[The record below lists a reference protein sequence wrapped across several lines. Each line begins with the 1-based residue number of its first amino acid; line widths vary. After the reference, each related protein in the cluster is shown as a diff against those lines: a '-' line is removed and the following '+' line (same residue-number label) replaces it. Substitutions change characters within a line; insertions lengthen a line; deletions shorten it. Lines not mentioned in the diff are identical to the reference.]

1 LAVCL
6 PWLPAERLAR
16 QQQSAPPE
24 PLILVANDRGRQVI
38 RATCAGAAAEG
49 LHPGLALA
57 DARAVLPQVRVA
69 PHDAAGD
76 AACLDWLADGAT
88 RWSPMA
94 AAAPPHGLLIDIT
107 GCAHLFG
114 GEASLIADVITR
126 LERLGFSA
134 RHAIAR
140 TPAAAMALARF
151 GAARV
156 ADLPLA
162 ALSDL
167 EPVQIALRRAG
178 LKRVGEVA
186 GLPRAAIAARF
197 GEPLVAALDALI
209 EAVPQPLDPRL
220 PVADIVA
227 QQRFAQPIAT
237 TDAVRA
243 TLEKLLLRCAVQ
255 LGARGLGGRL
265 FALALY
271 RADGHVAH
279 VAVETAEPQR
289 DSAVLLRLFDERIA
303 ALNDP
308 LDPGF
313 GYDLVRLAVPVTH
326 RLDET
331 QLGLEGGQLAETQ
344 LAELVDRLTARL
356 GRGRIRRLARADTH
370 IPEQASFDLP
380 MTDSLPLV
388 GRATRREP
396 SGVGVAHSNA
406 NTPTPGRACGASLA
420 LPTRGREL
428 DWPSPP
434 PGEPPAR
441 PIRLFDPPQPIEV
454 LAEVPDGP
462 PRRFR
467 WRAQVHDVTAH
478 EGPERIAAEWWRRKD
493 GAGLTRDYW
502 RVEAADG
509 RRYWLFRHGLY
520 ERETGAPRW
529 YLHGLFA

>member
-1 LAVCL
+1 MAAGPRRILALHL
-6 PWLPAERLAR
+6 PWLPAERLRRPA
-16 QQQSAPPE
+16 AG
-24 PLILVANDRGRQVI
+24 PLVLVAPDRGRQII
-38 RATCAGAAAEG
+38 RATCPAAAAEG

-57 DARAVLPQVRVA
+57 DARAQLPNVA
-69 PHDAAGD
+69 VADHDPAAD

-88 RWSPMA
+88 RWSPMVA
-94 AAAPPHGLLIDIT
+94 ACAPHGFLIDIS

-114 GEASLIADVITR
+114 GEASLIADVVTR
-126 LERLGFSA
+126 LGRLGFSA
-134 RHAIAR
+134 TPAIAA

-151 GAARV
+151 GGRRV

-162 ALSDL
+162 ALTDL
-167 EPVQIALRRAG
+167 EPVAVALRRAG

-186 GLPRAAIAARF
+186 ALPRAAIAARF
-197 GEPLVAALDALI
+197 GEALLAALDALT
-209 EAVPQPLDPRL
+209 EAVPQPLDPRVPL
-220 PVADIVA
+220 AEVMA

-237 TDAVRA
+237 ADAVRA
-243 TLEKLLLRCAVQ
+243 ALERLLLRCAVQ
-255 LGARGLGGRL
+255 LGARGHGGRQ
-265 FALALY
+265 FSLALY
-271 RADGHVAH
+271 RADGHVWH
-279 VAVETAEPQR
+279 VTVETAAPQR
-289 DSAVLLRLFDERIA
+289 DAAVLLRLFDERIA

-326 RLDET
+326 SLDES
-331 QLGLEGGQLAETQ
+331 QLGLEGGQLADTQ

-356 GRGRIRRLARADTH
+356 GRGRLRRLARADTH
-370 IPEQASFDLP
+370 IPEQASFDLAWDKAP
-380 MTDSLPLV
+380 PLAPA
-388 GRATRREP
+388 RLER
-396 SGVGVAHSNA
+396 
-406 NTPTPGRACGASLA
+406 
-420 LPTRGREL
+420 
-428 DWPSPP
+428 
-434 PGEPPAR
+434 GEPPTR

-467 WRAQVHDVTAH
+467 WRGQVRDVAAQ

-502 RVEAADG
+502 RVEDGDG

-520 ERETGAPRW
+520 GRETDDPRW

>member
-1 LAVCL
+1 MA
-6 PWLPAERLAR
+6 A
-16 QQQSAPPE
+16 
-24 PLILVANDRGRQVI
+24 DRGRQVI
-38 RATCAGAAAEG
+38 RATCAAAAAEG
-49 LHPGLALA
+49 LHVGLALA
-57 DARAVLPQVRVA
+57 DARAVLPHVRVA
-69 PHDAAGD
+69 PHDPAGD

-88 RWSPMA
+88 RWSPMVA
-94 AAAPPHGLLIDIT
+94 AVPPHGLVIDIT

-114 GEASLIADVITR
+114 GEASLIADVVTR
-126 LERLGFSA
+126 LERLGFTA
-134 RHAIAR
+134 RHAIAA

-151 GAARV
+151 GSNRI

-186 GLPRAAIAARF
+186 RLPRAAIASRF
-197 GEPLVAALDALI
+197 GEPLLAALDALT
-209 EAVPQPLDPRL
+209 ETAPQPLGPRL

-227 QQRFAQPIAT
+227 QQRFLQPIAT
-237 TDAVRA
+237 ADAVRA
-243 TLEKLLLRCAVQ
+243 CLEKLLLRCAVQ
-255 LGARGLGGRL
+255 LGARGQGGRL

-271 RADGHVAH
+271 RTDGHVAH
-279 VAVETAEPQR
+279 VAVETAAPQR
-289 DSAVLLRLFDERIA
+289 DAAVLLRLFDERIA

-313 GYDLVRLAVPVTH
+313 GYDLVRLAVPITH

-356 GRGRIRRLARADTH
+356 GRGRLRRLARADTH

-380 MTDSLPLV
+380 LADSAPA
-388 GRATRREP
+388 RW
-396 SGVGVAHSNA
+396 
-406 NTPTPGRACGASLA
+406 PGCA
-420 LPTRGREL
+420 
-428 DWPSPP
+428 

-467 WRAQVHDVTAH
+467 WRARVHDVTAH

-520 ERETGAPRW
+520 ERETEAPRW

>member
-1 LAVCL
+1 MLAVCL

-16 QQQSAPPE
+16 QQKSAPPE
-24 PLILVANDRGRQVI
+24 PLVLVANDRGRQII
-38 RATCAGAAAEG
+38 RACCPAAAAEG

-57 DARAVLPQVRVA
+57 DARAVLPGVRVE
-69 PHDAAGD
+69 PHDPAGD
-76 AACLDWLADGAT
+76 AACLGWLADGAT
-88 RWSPMA
+88 RWSPMV
-94 AAAPPHGLLIDIT
+94 AAAPPHGLVIDIT

-114 GEASLIADVITR
+114 GDASLVADVLTR
-126 LERLGFSA
+126 LHRLGFTAS
-134 RHAIAR
+134 HALAA

-151 GAARV
+151 GQTRLV
-156 ADLPLA
+156 DLPLA
-162 ALSDL
+162 ALSDQ
-167 EPVQIALRRAG
+167 EPVQISLRRAG

-186 GLPRAAIAARF
+186 KLPRAAVAARF
-197 GEPLVAALDALI
+197 GEALLAALDALT
-209 EAVPQPLDPRL
+209 EAAPQPLDPRL
-220 PVADIVA
+220 PVAEIVA

-255 LGARGLGGRL
+255 MGARGVGGRL

-271 RADGHVAH
+271 RADGHVAQ

-289 DSAVLLRLFDERIA
+289 DCAVLLRLFDERIA

-326 RLDET
+326 ALDET

-344 LAELVDRLTARL
+344 LTELVDRLTARL
-356 GRGRIRRLARADTH
+356 GRGRIRRLVRADTH

-380 MTDSLPLV
+380 LASS
-388 GRATRREP
+388 AP
-396 SGVGVAHSNA
+396 SVW
-406 NTPTPGRACGASLA
+406 PTPA
-420 LPTRGREL
+420 
-428 DWPSPP
+428 
-434 PGEPPAR
+434 PGEPSAR

-467 WRAQVHDVTAH
+467 WRRQVHDVTAH

-509 RRYWLFRHGLY
+509 RRFWLFRHGLY
-520 ERETGAPRW
+520 DREPGPPRW

>member
-1 LAVCL
+1 MTAAVSCPPLRPQASPSPSALPLAGVLQSGARRILALCL

-16 QQQSAPPE
+16 QQVFKALGAPPE
-24 PLILVANDRGRQVI
+24 PLVLVATDRGRQII
-38 RATCAGAAAEG
+38 RATCAAAAAEG
-49 LHPGLALA
+49 LYAGLALA
-57 DARAVLPQVRVA
+57 DARAQLPGVRVA
-69 PHDAAGD
+69 AHDPAAD
-76 AACLDWLADGAT
+76 AACLEWLTDGAT
-88 RWSPMA
+88 RWSPMV
-94 AAAPPHGLLIDIT
+94 AAAPPHGLMIDIS

-114 GEASLIADVITR
+114 GEASLIADVVTR
-126 LERLGFSA
+126 LHRLGFSA
-134 RHAIAR
+134 GHAIAA

-151 GAARV
+151 GVARL

-186 GLPRAAIAARF
+186 KLPRAAVAARF
-197 GEPLVAALDALI
+197 GEALLAALDALT
-209 EAVPQPLDPRL
+209 EAVPQPLDPRQAQAE
-220 PVADIVA
+220 VMA

-243 TLEKLLLRCAVQ
+243 CLEKLLLRCAVQ
-255 LGARGLGGRL
+255 LGARGVGGRL
-265 FALALY
+265 FSLALY
-271 RADGHVAH
+271 RADGHVVH

-289 DSAVLLRLFDERIA
+289 AAAVLLRLFDERIA

-356 GRGRIRRLARADTH
+356 GRGRLRRLARADTH

-380 MTDSLPLV
+380 FAAS
-388 GRATRREP
+388 AP
-396 SGVGVAHSNA
+396 SAWA
-406 NTPTPGRACGASLA
+406 
-420 LPTRGREL
+420 
-428 DWPSPP
+428 PP
-434 PGEPPAR
+434 VPGEPPAR

-467 WRAQVHDVTAH
+467 WRRKVHDVTAH
-478 EGPERIAAEWWRRKD
+478 EGPERIAALWWRRKD

-502 RVEAADG
+502 RVEDADG
-509 RRYWLFRHGLY
+509 RRFWLFRHGLY
-520 ERETGAPRW
+520 ERETEAPRW

>member
-1 LAVCL
+1 MV
-6 PWLPAERLAR
+6 
-16 QQQSAPPE
+16 
-24 PLILVANDRGRQVI
+24 
-38 RATCAGAAAEG
+38 
-49 LHPGLALA
+49 
-57 DARAVLPQVRVA
+57 
-69 PHDAAGD
+69 
-76 AACLDWLADGAT
+76 
-88 RWSPMA
+88 
-94 AAAPPHGLLIDIT
+94 AAAPPHGLVIDIS

-114 GEASLIADVITR
+114 GEASLIADVVTR

-134 RHAIAR
+134 SHAIAA

-151 GAARV
+151 GAHRI

-162 ALSDL
+162 ALSEH

-186 GLPRAAIAARF
+186 RLPRAAVAARF
-197 GEPLVAALDALI
+197 GEVLLAALDALT
-209 EAVPQPLDPRL
+209 ETVPQPLDPRQT
-220 PVADIVA
+220 VAEIA
-227 QQRFAQPIAT
+227 AEQRFAQPIVT

-243 TLEKLLLRCAVQ
+243 TLEKLLLRCDVQ
-255 LGARGLGGRL
+255 MGARGVGGRL
-265 FALALY
+265 FALTLY
-271 RADGHVAH
+271 RADGHVAQ
-279 VAVETAEPQR
+279 VIVETAEPQR
-289 DSAVLLRLFDERIA
+289 DAAVLLRLFDERIA

-313 GYDLVRLAVPVTH
+313 GYDLARLAVPVTH
-326 RLDET
+326 TRDET

-356 GRGRIRRLARADTH
+356 GQGRLRRLAHADTH

-380 MTDSLPLV
+380 F
-388 GRATRREP
+388 A
-396 SGVGVAHSNA
+396 A
-406 NTPTPGRACGASLA
+406 GAVMN
-420 LPTRGREL
+420 
-428 DWPSPP
+428 WPAPV

-467 WRAQVHDVTAH
+467 WRRQVHDVTAH
-478 EGPERIAAEWWRRKD
+478 EGPERIAADWWRRKD
-493 GAGLTRDYW
+493 GTGLTRDYW

-509 RRYWLFRHGLY
+509 RRFWLFRHGLY
-520 ERETGAPRW
+520 ERETAAPRW

>member
-1 LAVCL
+1 MIDAVSCPAMPSSNGPFPSALPLGAAVQSGARRLLAVCL

-16 QQQSAPPE
+16 QQVSAPPE
-24 PLILVANDRGRQVI
+24 PLVLVANDRGRQII
-38 RATCAGAAAEG
+38 RASCAAAAAEG
-49 LHPGLALA
+49 LHAGLALA
-57 DARAVLPQVRVA
+57 DARARLPGVRVA
-69 PHDAAGD
+69 AHDPAAD
-76 AACLDWLADGAT
+76 ATCLDWLADGAT
-88 RWSPMA
+88 RWSPMVA
-94 AAAPPHGLLIDIT
+94 ACPPHGLVIDIT
-107 GCAHLFG
+107 GGAHLFG
-114 GEASLIADVITR
+114 GEASLIADVMTR
-126 LERLGFSA
+126 LARLGFSA
-134 RHAIAR
+134 SHAVAA

-151 GAARV
+151 GQTRV

-186 GLPRAAIAARF
+186 KLPRAAVAARF
-197 GEPLVAALDALI
+197 GEALLAALDALT
-209 EAVPQPLDPRL
+209 EAAPQPLDPRL
-220 PVADIVA
+220 AVAEIAA
-227 QQRFAQPIAT
+227 QVRFAQPIAT

-243 TLEKLLLRCAVQ
+243 CLEKLLLRCAVQ
-255 LGARGLGGRL
+255 LGARGMGGRL

-271 RADGHVAH
+271 RADGHVAQI
-279 VAVETAEPQR
+279 AVETAEPQR
-289 DSAVLLRLFDERIA
+289 DAAVLLRLFDERIA

-326 RLDET
+326 SVDET

-356 GRGRIRRLARADTH
+356 GRGRLRRLARADTH
-370 IPEQASFDLP
+370 IPEQASFDLALAG
-380 MTDSLPLV
+380 SLP
-388 GRATRREP
+388 
-396 SGVGVAHSNA
+396 SIW
-406 NTPTPGRACGASLA
+406 PTPA
-420 LPTRGREL
+420 
-428 DWPSPP
+428 

-467 WRAQVHDVTAH
+467 WRARVHDVTAH

-520 ERETGAPRW
+520 ERETGSPRW

>member
-1 LAVCL
+1 M
-6 PWLPAERLAR
+6 
-16 QQQSAPPE
+16 
-24 PLILVANDRGRQVI
+24 I

-57 DARAVLPQVRVA
+57 DARAVLPGVRMA
-69 PHDAAGD
+69 PHDPAGD

-88 RWSPMA
+88 RWSPMV
-94 AAAPPHGLLIDIT
+94 AAAPPHGLLIDIS

-151 GAARV
+151 GASRI

-186 GLPRAAIAARF
+186 ALPRAAIAARF
-197 GEPLVAALDALI
+197 GEALLAALDALT
-209 EAVPQPLDPRL
+209 ETAPQPLDPRL

-227 QQRFAQPIAT
+227 MQRFAQPIAT

-255 LGARGLGGRL
+255 LGARGAGGRL

-271 RADGHVAH
+271 RADGHIAH
-279 VAVETAEPQR
+279 IAVETAEPQR
-289 DSAVLLRLFDERIA
+289 DAAVLLRLFDERIA

-326 RLDET
+326 RLDES
-331 QLGLEGGQLAETQ
+331 QLGLEGGQLAETV

-380 MTDSLPLV
+380 FDQANSLPLAE
-388 GRATRREP
+388 RARDAPTARP
-396 SGVGVAHSNA
+396 GVGV
-406 NTPTPGRACGASLA
+406 PTWPLADPNPAALRASRPSPQGGGSLA
-420 LPTRGREL
+420 
-428 DWPSPP
+428 